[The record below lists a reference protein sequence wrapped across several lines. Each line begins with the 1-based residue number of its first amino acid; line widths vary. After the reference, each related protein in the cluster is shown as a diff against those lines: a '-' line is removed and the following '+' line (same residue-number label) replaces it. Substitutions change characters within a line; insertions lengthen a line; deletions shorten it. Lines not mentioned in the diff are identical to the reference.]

1 MTVAEIELRTPGSE
15 PRLQRVLAEID
26 AANSHDPS
34 RVTFAGEA
42 RPTALIEGQRAHA
55 WAIQIRPDASDALQI
70 AARAHHLRRWEV
82 ERSSYPRTR
91 EGYLAWRTHL
101 YDFHGRAAGELM
113 LAAGYP
119 EESVQ
124 RVAMLLQKR
133 AVKRDPEA
141 QTHEDA
147 VSLAFLELRL
157 SSFLEGVTEEQAI
170 RALRRTWTKMS
181 PAGREAALGLPLDDR
196 AAGAVKR
203 ALTP

>member
-1 MTVAEIELRTPGSE
+1 MAAIEPRTPGAG

-34 RVTFAGEA
+34 YVMFAGDA
-42 RPTALIEGQRAHA
+42 RPTALIEGQRAYA
-55 WAIQIRPDASDALQI
+55 WAVQIRPDASEPLQI

-91 EGYLAWRTHL
+91 DGYLAWRTYL

-113 LAAGYP
+113 HAAGYP
-119 EESVQ
+119 EESVL
-124 RVAMLLQKR
+124 RVAELLQKR

-181 PAGREAALGLPLDDR
+181 PAGREAAMGLSLDDR
-196 AAGAVKR
+196 AADAVKR

>member
-1 MTVAEIELRTPGSE
+1 MAETDAHTSGRE

-26 AANSHDPS
+26 AANAHDPS
-34 RVTFAGEA
+34 RATFAGA
-42 RPTALIEGQRAHA
+42 AQPRALIEGQRAHA
-55 WAIQIRPDASDALQI
+55 WVLQIQPEASEALQI

-91 EGYLAWRTHL
+91 EGYLAWRTYL

-113 LAAGYP
+113 QAAGYP
-119 EESVQ
+119 EETQ
-124 RVAMLLQKR
+124 RRVAELLQKR

-157 SSFLEGVTEEQAI
+157 SAFLEGVTEEQAT

-181 PAGREAALGLPLDDR
+181 PAGREAALSLGLDER
-196 AAGAVKR
+196 AADAVKR
-203 ALTP
+203 ALS

>member
-1 MTVAEIELRTPGSE
+1 MAEIEPRTPGAES
-15 PRLQRVLAEID
+15 RLERVLAEID

-34 RVTFAGEA
+34 RVTFAGDV

-55 WAIQIRPDASDALQI
+55 WAVQICPEASEALQI
-70 AARAHHLRRWEV
+70 ASRAHHLRRWEV

-91 EGYLAWRTHL
+91 DGYLAWRTHL

-113 LAAGYP
+113 RASGYP
-119 EESVQ
+119 EESVL
-124 RVAMLLQKR
+124 RVAELLQKR

-157 SSFLEGVTEEQAI
+157 SSFLGGVTEEQAI

-181 PAGREAALGLPLDDR
+181 PAGREAAMGLSLDDR
-196 AAGAVKR
+196 AADAVKR

>member
-1 MTVAEIELRTPGSE
+1 MAAIEPRTPGAG

-26 AANSHDPS
+26 AANNQDPS
-34 RVTFAGEA
+34 RVTFAGDA

-55 WAIQIRPDASDALQI
+55 WAVQIRPEASEPLQI

-91 EGYLAWRTHL
+91 DGYLAWRTHL

-113 LAAGYP
+113 RAAGYP
-119 EESVQ
+119 EESVL
-124 RVAMLLQKR
+124 RVAELLQKR

-157 SSFLEGVTEEQAI
+157 SSFLGGVTEEQAI

-181 PAGREAALGLPLDDR
+181 PAGREAAMGLSLDDR
-196 AAGAVKR
+196 AADAVKR